1 MIFASMNV
9 YVYIYIYVYI
19 SLYKIYIYAYVYE
32 YVCVCVCMIV
42 MYVRKIARLVM
53 FVKLS
58 GPNHPRLGVDRSPG
72 CKHTGDN
79 SPGDV
84 AMRPPVMSLWNSLF
98 FTFGGIVSTANMVFL
113 LVNMGF

>member
-1 MIFASMNV
+1 MHMYTNM
-9 YVYIYIYVYI
+9 
-19 SLYKIYIYAYVYE
+19 
-32 YVCVCVCMIV
+32 CVCVCMIV

-98 FTFGGIVSTANMVFL
+98 L
-113 LVNMGF
+113 PLVVLSVLQTWFSYW